1 MQVEESGPRSV
12 THCIGTSRGIH
23 DVREQHRCQKPI
35 CCRRRSAA
43 SEELLHDA
51 EDQIG
56 LLRLWHYVATGNL
69 DEASIRNAIG
79 ELTDRNHWLMPVFSP
94 MKDER

>member
-1 MQVEESGPRSV
+1 MSV
-12 THCIGTSRGIH
+12 NSTVS
-23 DVREQHRCQKPI
+23 QKPI
-35 CCRRRSAA
+35 RCRRRSAA

-79 ELTDRNHWLMPVFSP
+79 ELTRPKSLAHAGIQSGEGRASEPES
-94 MKDER
+94 KATRS